1 MKFSVIV
8 PVYNVEKYLANC
20 LDSILKQTYNDF
32 EIVIVND
39 GSPDNSQQI
48 IDEYAK
54 NHPEKI
60 KAYVKENGGLSDA
73 RNFGIERATG
83 EYLMFIDSDDYISLG
98 LLEALNHKL
107 CEKAVDV
114 IRFSAQVVFENGE
127 KGETIFFP
135 GTDAISGVEALN
147 KLIDNKQYFEPAPFY
162 AYKREFWKQNGFS
175 FAVGRYHEDFG
186 LIPQVIMK
194 ADSFSSVDDIG
205 YFYVQTASSIIRGTN
220 YEKDVIK
227 ANDIQ
232 FHSLNHIR
240 FVKKYLENDEV
251 KNKFL
256 SYIANA
262 VIAQSNK
269 LNGAD
274 KKKYIQVLKRE
285 KIFDMLLQNTLK
297 RKVKRICIKIKYGA
311 F

>member
-20 LDSILKQTYNDF
+20 LDSILNQTYDDF
-32 EIVIVND
+32 EIIVVND

-54 NHPEKI
+54 KHPSKI
-60 KAYVKENGGLSDA
+60 KAYIKENGGLSDA

-83 EYLMFIDSDDYISLG
+83 EYLVFIDSDDYISLG

-162 AYKREFWKQNGFS
+162 AYKREFWKKNGFS

-194 ADSFSSVDDIG
+194 AESFMAVEEIG
-205 YFYVQTASSIIRGTN
+205 YYYVQSSSSITRTVN
-220 YEKDVIK
+220 VEKDNKRAFDVL
-227 ANDIQ
+227 
-232 FHSLNHIR
+232 FHFDQLRAAADKNIAD
-240 FVKKYLENDEV
+240 KYVNR
-251 KNKFL
+251 KFM
-256 SYIANA
+256 SYIANG
-262 VIAQSNK
+262 VIAGIDT
-269 LNGAD
+269 LNPNI
-274 KKKYIQVLKRE
+274 KQKYILE
-285 KIFDMLLQNTLK
+285 LHD
-297 RKVKRICIKIKYGA
+297 RKVFDLLLSDTIARKIKKILIKFKYR
-311 F
+311 